1 MKLGEGMRRG
11 IIRRKPRRRKRQRRK
26 LGIRLVRYRLSRVGV
41 GLGDLRR
48 VVEGGIGVLRLK
60 DKHRGKDRRDLLL
73 SSGNNNSDPSS
84 LLLNNNNPRNNNT
97 EVRLSN
103 INLLLSNISL
113 LPSSINNNNHNDHPN
128 SNNNNHTNKSPVDIH
143 KDKDRDNNKID
154 YLHRVINRRPSH
166 NNNNKRNKDGQIN
179 LNPLHSLSL
188 RKQYLLLINL
198 GIDPPRHLLRLNNRR
213 IMNLGLCTFTPPG
226 LFMAVVGICG

>member
-1 MKLGEGMRRG
+1 MRRG
-11 IIRRKPRRRKRQRRK
+11 IIRRKLRRRKRQRRK

-41 GLGDLRR
+41 GLGDRLL
-48 VVEGGIGVLRLK
+48 VPEGGIGVLRLK
-60 DKHRGKDRRDLLL
+60 DKHRGKDRWDLLL
-73 SSGNNNSDPSS
+73 SSGTNNNSDLNS
-84 LLLNNNNPRNNNT
+84 LLNNNNLPRNNT
-97 EVRLSN
+97 EVLLSN
-103 INLLLSNISL
+103 INPLLS
-113 LPSSINNNNHNDHPN
+113 SINNNNNHNDHL
-128 SNNNNHTNKSPVDIH
+128 SCNNNNHTNKSPVDIP

-166 NNNNKRNKDGQIN
+166 NNNNRNKDGQIN

-198 GIDPPRHLLRLNNRR
+198 GIDPPRHLLRLNNQR

-226 LFMAVVGICG
+226 SFAIVGICS